1 MKKFLSFLIF
11 LVKAILVLFLTGIIL
26 FLLLV
31 CGVGI
36 HDFYYNHFSTAAKIK
51 AYIKANDFEKLKKL
65 NLKEGIN
72 SYYNHYT
79 PLYYAVEANNTEAVK
94 YFIEQGADINLPRY
108 KCHAPGRLI
117 LDCAPGES
125 LPVISIALEK
135 DKNPE
140 IIKILIE
147 NGADINKEKYLHMA
161 SKAKRIDIVKKQ
173 LSAGVKDD
181 ICSAIIREDLEAT
194 KKLID
199 EGVDFKNS
207 YCNFATSPL
216 RYAEQ
221 TGNAEIIELLKS
233 AGAK

>member
-11 LVKAILVLFLTGIIL
+11 LVKTILVLFLIGIIL
-26 FLLLV
+26 FLLLIF
-31 CGVGI
+31 GVEI
-36 HDFYYNHFSTAAKIK
+36 HDFYYKHFSTAAKIK
-51 AYIKANDFEKLKKL
+51 AYLKANDFEKLKKL

-72 SYYNHYT
+72 AYYNHYT
-79 PLYYAVEANNTEAVK
+79 PLYYAVKANNTEAVK
-94 YFIEQGADINLPRY
+94 YFIEQGADGNLPYY
-108 KCHAPGRLI
+108 KCHAPGIFI
-117 LDCAPGES
+117 LDCPLGDFPS
-125 LPVISIALEK
+125 VVSIALEK

-147 NGADINKEKYLHMA
+147 NGADINKEIYLHMA

-181 ICSAIIREDLEAT
+181 FCSAIIREDLEAT

-199 EGVDFKNS
+199 EGADFKNP

-216 RYAEQ
+216 RYAEKI
-221 TGNAEIIELLKS
+221 GNKEIIELLKS